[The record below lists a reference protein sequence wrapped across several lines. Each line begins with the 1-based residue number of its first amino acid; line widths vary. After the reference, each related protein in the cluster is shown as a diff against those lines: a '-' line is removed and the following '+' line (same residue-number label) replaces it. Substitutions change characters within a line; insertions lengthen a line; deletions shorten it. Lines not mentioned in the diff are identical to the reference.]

1 MATDNGQE
9 PRTLDELKA
18 QVGEVR
24 SQLEWVEEYLD
35 PAALAER
42 RQELDREMEAPGFWD
57 DQRAAAR
64 VSAERARVQRR
75 LDAFTQLQADAAEL
89 DTMVEMAA
97 DDPEWRDELE
107 ASLGRLARQ
116 IARLQE
122 EALFT
127 GEYDAGPAVVTVHA
141 GAGGTDSQ
149 DWVEMLLRMYQ
160 RWAAN
165 RGFKVEMVEQTEG
178 EEAGLK
184 SATFTLTGENAYGIM
199 QAEKGV
205 HRLVRLSPFDSA
217 HRRHTSFAQVE
228 VSPLVEDDVDLEI
241 DEGDLRI
248 DTYRAQGAGGQH
260 VNKTDS
266 AVRIT
271 HLPTNIVVQCQ
282 NERSQLQNRAQA
294 MRILK
299 SRLLERE
306 RELREQAIA
315 KERGEAQDISFG
327 SQIRS
332 YVLHPYTMVND
343 HRTGMKIGNAQG
355 VLDGDLDE
363 LIHAYLLGKAAVKA

>member
-1 MATDNGQE
+1 MITF
-9 PRTLDELKA
+9 
-18 QVGEVR
+18 
-24 SQLEWVEEYLD
+24 D
-35 PAALAER
+35 PAALTER
-42 RQELDREMEAPGFWD
+42 QAALDKQMEAPGFWD
-57 DQRAAAR
+57 DQRSAAR
-64 VSAERARVQRR
+64 LSAERSRVQRKLDTYQR
-75 LDAFTQLQADAAEL
+75 LADEASELDNMLELAAE
-89 DTMVEMAA
+89 E
-97 DDPEWRDELE
+97 PEWKDEL
-107 ASLGRLARQ
+107 AATLSRLNGEV
-116 IARLQE
+116 ARLQE

-149 DWVEMLLRMYQ
+149 DWAEMLLRMYL
-160 RWAAN
+160 RWAER
-165 RGFKVEMVEQTEG
+165 RGFKTEMAEATPG

-228 VSPLVEDDVDLEI
+228 IAPLVEDDVELEI
-241 DEGDLRI
+241 DEADLRI

-271 HLPTNIVVQCQ
+271 HLPTGIVVQCQ
-282 NERSQLQNRAQA
+282 NERSQLQNKAQA

-299 SRLLERE
+299 SRLIERE
-306 RELREQAIA
+306 HELREAALA

-343 HRTGMKIGNAQG
+343 HRTNLKIGNAQG

-363 LIHAYLLGKAAVKA
+363 FIHAYLLEAASRRSS

>member
-1 MATDNGQE
+1 VITF
-9 PRTLDELKA
+9 
-18 QVGEVR
+18 
-24 SQLEWVEEYLD
+24 D
-35 PAALAER
+35 PSALAAR
-42 RQELDREMEAPGFWD
+42 LSELDSAMESPGFWE
-57 DQRAAAR
+57 DQRAAAK
-64 VSAERARVQRR
+64 VAAERARTQRKIETFDQLEVDAGE
-75 LDAFTQLQADAAEL
+75 LDFMLEQAAE
-89 DTMVEMAA
+89 
-97 DDPEWRDELE
+97 DPAWRDELD
-107 ASLGRLARQ
+107 AALDRLGRE
-116 IARLQE
+116 IGMLQE
-122 EALFT
+122 QALFT
-127 GEYDAGPAVVTVHA
+127 GEYDSGPAVVGVHA

-149 DWVEMLLRMYQ
+149 DWAQMLLRMYE
-160 RWAAN
+160 RWADG
-165 RGFKVEMVEQTEG
+165 RGYKVELLEQTPG

-217 HRRHTSFAQVE
+217 HRRHTSFAQLE

-241 DEGDLRI
+241 DESDLRI
-248 DTYRAQGAGGQH
+248 DTYRSQGAGGQH

-266 AVRIT
+266 AVRLT
-271 HLPTNIVVQCQ
+271 HLPTGLVVQCQ
-282 NERSQLQNRAQA
+282 NERSQLQNKAQA

-299 SRLLERE
+299 SRLIERE
-306 RELREQAIA
+306 EELRREALA

-343 HRTGMKIGNAQG
+343 HRTNIKIGNAQA

-363 LIHAYLLGKAAVKA
+363 LIHAYLLSKATAAA

>member
-1 MATDNGQE
+1 VITF
-9 PRTLDELKA
+9 
-18 QVGEVR
+18 
-24 SQLEWVEEYLD
+24 D
-35 PAALAER
+35 PSALAAR
-42 RQELDREMEAPGFWD
+42 LSELDSAMESPGFWE

-64 VSAERARVQRR
+64 VAAERARTQKKIET
-75 LDAFTQLQADAAEL
+75 FEQLQADSGELDFMLEQAAE
-89 DTMVEMAA
+89 
-97 DDPEWRDELE
+97 DPAWRDELDG
-107 ASLGRLARQ
+107 ALDRLGRE
-116 IARLQE
+116 IGMLQE
-122 EALFT
+122 QALFT
-127 GEYDAGPAVVTVHA
+127 GEYDSGPAVVGVHA

-149 DWVEMLLRMYQ
+149 DWAQMLLRMYE
-160 RWAAN
+160 RWADG
-165 RGFKVEMVEQTEG
+165 RGYKVELLEQTPG

-217 HRRHTSFAQVE
+217 HRRHTSFAQLE

-241 DEGDLRI
+241 DESDLRI
-248 DTYRAQGAGGQH
+248 DTYRSQGAGGQH

-266 AVRIT
+266 AVRLT
-271 HLPTNIVVQCQ
+271 HLPTGLVVQCQ
-282 NERSQLQNRAQA
+282 NERSQLQNKAQA

-299 SRLLERE
+299 SRLIERE
-306 RELREQAIA
+306 EELRREALA

-343 HRTGMKIGNAQG
+343 HRTNIKIGNAQA

-363 LIHAYLLGKAAVKA
+363 LIHAYLLSKAADA

>member
-1 MATDNGQE
+1 VITF
-9 PRTLDELKA
+9 
-18 QVGEVR
+18 
-24 SQLEWVEEYLD
+24 D
-35 PAALAER
+35 PAALTER
-42 RQELDREMEAPGFWD
+42 QAALDAQMEAPGFWD
-57 DQRAAAR
+57 DQRAAAKLA
-64 VSAERARVQRR
+64 AERSRVQRR
-75 LDAFTQLQADAAEL
+75 LDTYQRLADEASELDNMLELAAEDADWKEEL
-89 DTMVEMAA
+89 AA
-97 DDPEWRDELE
+97 TLT
-107 ASLGRLARQ
+107 RLNGEVAL
-116 IARLQE
+116 LQE

-149 DWVEMLLRMYQ
+149 DWAEMLLRMYL
-160 RWAAN
+160 RWAER
-165 RGFKVEMVEQTEG
+165 RGFKTEMLEATPG

-228 VSPLVEDDVDLEI
+228 IAPLVEEDVELEI
-241 DEGDLRI
+241 DESDLRI

-271 HLPTNIVVQCQ
+271 HLPTGIVVQCQ
-282 NERSQLQNRAQA
+282 NERSQLQNKAQA

-299 SRLLERE
+299 SRLIERE
-306 RELREQAIA
+306 HELREQAMA

-343 HRTGMKIGNAQG
+343 HRTNLKIGNAQG
-355 VLDGDLDE
+355 VLDGDIDE
-363 LIHAYLLGKAAVKA
+363 FIHAYLLEAASRRSS

>member
-1 MATDNGQE
+1 VITF
-9 PRTLDELKA
+9 
-18 QVGEVR
+18 
-24 SQLEWVEEYLD
+24 D
-35 PAALAER
+35 PAELER
-42 RQELDREMEAPGFWD
+42 RRAALEEQIAAPGFWD

-64 VSAERARVQRR
+64 VSAEHARVGRR
-75 LDAFTQLQADAAEL
+75 LDGYRRLTDDVAEL
-89 DTMVEMAA
+89 EDALELAA
-97 DDPEWRDELE
+97 DDPAWLDELE
-107 ASLGRLARQ
+107 PTLVRVRREVG
-116 IARLQE
+116 RLQE
-122 EALFT
+122 DALFT
-127 GEYDAGPAVVTVHA
+127 GEYDSGPAVVGVHA

-149 DWVEMLLRMYQ
+149 DWAEMLLRMYL
-160 RWAAN
+160 RWAAD
-165 RGFKVEMVEQTEG
+165 RGFSADIVEATPG

-184 SATFTLTGENAYGIM
+184 SATFTLSGENAYGIM

-228 VSPLVEDDVDLEI
+228 VAPLIEDDVDVEV
-241 DEGDLRI
+241 DEADLRV

-266 AVRIT
+266 AVRLT
-271 HLPTNIVVQCQ
+271 HLPTGIVVQCQ
-282 NERSQLQNRAQA
+282 NERSQLQNKAQA

-299 SRLLERE
+299 SRLVERE
-306 RELREQAIA
+306 RELREAAMA

-343 HRTGMKIGNAQG
+343 HRTNVKIGNARG

-363 LIHAYLLGKAAVKA
+363 LIRSYLLSRATAQK

>member
-1 MATDNGQE
+1 M
-9 PRTLDELKA
+9 
-18 QVGEVR
+18 
-24 SQLEWVEEYLD
+24 
-35 PAALAER
+35 
-42 RQELDREMEAPGFWD
+42 
-57 DQRAAAR
+57 
-64 VSAERARVQRR
+64 
-75 LDAFTQLQADAAEL
+75 AAE
-89 DTMVEMAA
+89 
-97 DDPEWRDELE
+97 DPEWKAELE
-107 ASLGRLARQ
+107 RSLAALTADL
-116 IARLQE
+116 ARLQE

-127 GEYDAGPAVVTVHA
+127 GEYDTGPAVVGVHA

-149 DWVEMLLRMYQ
+149 DWAEMLLRMYL
-160 RWAAN
+160 RWGEA
-165 RGFKVEMVEQTEG
+165 RGFKTELLEATPG

-184 SATFTLTGENAYGIM
+184 SATFTLTGDNAYGIM

-228 VSPLVEDDVDLEI
+228 VSPFVDDDVDVEI
-241 DEGDLRI
+241 DEADLRV
-248 DTYRAQGAGGQH
+248 DTYRSQGAGGQH

-266 AVRIT
+266 AVRLT
-271 HLPTNIVVQCQ
+271 HIPTGIVVQCQ
-282 NERSQLQNRAQA
+282 NERSQLQNKAQA

-299 SRLLERE
+299 SRLIERE
-306 RELREQAIA
+306 HEEREATLA

-343 HRTGMKIGNAQG
+343 HRTNMKVGNAQG

-363 LIHAYLLGKAAVKA
+363 LIRAELLRRAAVAPKGV